1 MKLIIDISKE
11 DYKESTDYLRGF
23 NEKALKEPF
32 MNATLTNR
40 LDIALLHGTPLDDVR
55 AEIEEYRSTIDRAIS
70 EDELKIEG
78 MKEAYTDCLKI
89 LDNIGNKESEE
100 E

>member
-1 MKLIIDISKE
+1 MSDTVKLVVTLNKGQYE
-11 DYKESTDYLRGF
+11 
-23 NEKALKEPF
+23 NLKNIHCGSIGARMIVNAV
-32 MNATLTNR
+32 MNG
-40 LDIALLHGTPLDDVR
+40 IPLDDIK

-89 LDNIGNKESEE
+89 LDNIGKAEKGGEE
-100 E
+100 VDDDC